1 MALFNVANL
10 STLNAITS
18 SYNSVPTTGAVVLS
32 AVPSAHLY
40 KLNTVT
46 AVNKTNSAAT
56 VTLVMYRNSSTYTTL
71 AYQMSVPGTASLTII
86 SKDAQIYLM
95 DTQSDILSATAS
107 TSNAI
112 DLIVSYDDIY

>member
-1 MALFNVANL
+1 MALLNLANL
-10 STLNAITS
+10 ATLNAITS
-18 SYNSVPTTGAVVLS
+18 AYNSVPTNGAIVLS
-32 AVPSAHLY
+32 AVPTAHVY

-46 AVNKTNSAAT
+46 AVNKTSSAAT
-56 VTLVMYRNSSTYTTL
+56 VTLVIYRNSSTYTTL

-86 SKDAQIYLM
+86 SKDAPIYLM